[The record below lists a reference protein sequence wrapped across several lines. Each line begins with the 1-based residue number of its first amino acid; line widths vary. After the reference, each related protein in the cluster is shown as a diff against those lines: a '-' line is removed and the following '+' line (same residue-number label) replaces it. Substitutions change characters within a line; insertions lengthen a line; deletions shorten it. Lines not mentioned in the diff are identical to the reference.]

1 MLARA
6 RVSIGAVPSG
16 AALSVEFGEGQVHRG
31 VGFQRALLRE
41 ARVVLFLACSGG
53 SGAVGVV
60 QGGSGQAEEVV
71 QLDEGFLGEQVPGVV
86 GVLAE
91 PTVDVALVSTSAAP
105 LGSAVIFGN
114 RAMVL
119 QMICASMRRCRVRA
133 RRSGWVAVQ
142 PSSARSSVSVEG
154 AEVSAR
160 GGCSWLSSMSR
171 IVRSLGRRWP

>member
-53 SGAVGVV
+53 SGAVGGV
-60 QGGSGQAEEVV
+60 QGVSGQAEELV

-91 PTVDVALVSTSAAP
+91 PPVDVALERAGVDVGGA
-105 LGSAVIFGN
+105 LGLCGDL
-114 RAMVL
+114 R
-119 QMICASMRRCRVRA
+119 
-133 RRSGWVAVQ
+133 Q
-142 PSSARSSVSVEG
+142 PRDGLADDLYVDE
-154 AEVSAR
+154 EVSGQGAQVR
-160 GGCSWLSSMSR
+160 VGG
-171 IVRSLGRRWP
+171 GPAE